1 MGPKSVTIG
10 CLKDSPSYGQECGR
24 WALLVNAFSGRRLW
38 SSPSSWA
45 WGAVPL
51 KVEGGIP

>member
-1 MGPKSVTIG
+1 MGPKSVTTG